1 MTKPTY
7 VLRDVTILDGTGTP
21 GFRGDVR
28 IQDGEIAEVGSAGP
42 ANGAT
47 VIQGEGRVLCPG
59 FIDVHS
65 HLDFTLFDNPGCLNL
80 VAQGITLAVGGNC
93 GFSAGPTGE
102 NMARYQQ
109 RRGRGGRRGSLG
121 EWFREVESTGV
132 GLNVASYVGEG
143 NLRGDVMGVDS
154 QAAPSDADI
163 ARMAD
168 ILRGALDDGAFGLS
182 TGRDYVPGC
191 YSEAADIARLAAE
204 LGRHPGA
211 FYVSHLLDESE
222 GLVEATREA
231 LEIGRSAGV
240 PTLLSHHK
248 AVVPTNRGLTEKSLA
263 LVDEA
268 LRAGEDARLDVY
280 PYDFS
285 ATIHLFDMLPA
296 RLTQQGKEETLRV
309 LADDAEFAPFARDL
323 HAGYPG
329 WTSALADFDWGY
341 TVLASPGYPEVKGMT
356 VGEIAH
362 LWGLDPAEV
371 VRRMVLSDGGTSVC
385 SLTMAEED
393 VTRVITH
400 PRAAVCTDSA
410 AMDTPESNFRTSVHP
425 RSYGTYPRFF
435 ARYVREREILSLE
448 EAVHR
453 CTGLPAS
460 WLDLSDRGVLRPGA
474 RADLVLFDPAT
485 IQDTATLDE
494 PTGSPR
500 GIDLVLVDGV
510 PVIAEGRPT
519 GERPGAIVRRGD

>member
-1 MTKPTY
+1 MTKGAY
-7 VLRDVTILDGTGTP
+7 VLRDVLIIDGAGTP

-28 IQDGEIAEVGSAGP
+28 IQDGRIAEVGSASP
-42 ANGAT
+42 AKGTT
-47 VIQGEGRVLCPG
+47 VIHGEGRILCPG

-102 NMARYQQ
+102 NMARYQEL
-109 RRGRGGRRGSLG
+109 RGRGGWRGSLA
-121 EWFREVESTGV
+121 EWFEEVEALGV

-143 NLRGDVMGVDS
+143 NLRGDVMGVDNRDT
-154 QAAPSDADI
+154 PSDADI
-163 ARMAD
+163 ARMTE
-168 ILRGALDDGAFGLS
+168 ILRGALEDGAFGLS

-191 YSEAADIARLAAE
+191 YSDAADIARLATE
-204 LGRHPGA
+204 LGRHAGS
-211 FYVSHLLDESE
+211 FYVSHLLDESA

-231 LEIGRSAGV
+231 LEIGRRAGV

-248 AVVPTNRGLTEKSLA
+248 AVVPVNRGLTETSLS

-268 LRAGEDARLDVY
+268 LRNGEDARLDVY

-285 ATIHLFDMLPA
+285 ATIHLFDMLPT
-296 RLTQQGKEETLRV
+296 RLTQQGRETTLRI
-309 LADDAEFAPFARDL
+309 LEDDAEFAPFARDL
-323 HAGYPG
+323 HTGYPG

-341 TVLASPGYPEVKGMT
+341 TMLVSPGYPEVEGRT
-356 VGEIAH
+356 VGDIAD
-362 LWGLDPAEV
+362 LWGLDPAQA
-371 VRRMVLSDGGTSVC
+371 VRRMVLADGGTSVC

-393 VTRVITH
+393 VARVIAH
-400 PRAAVCTDSA
+400 PRAAICTDSA
-410 AMDTPESNFRTSVHP
+410 AMDTPEGNFRTSVHP

-453 CTGLPAS
+453 CTGLPAA
-460 WLDLSDRGVLRPGA
+460 WLGLSDRGILRPGA
-474 RADLVLFDPAT
+474 RADLVLFDPMT
-485 IQDTATLDE
+485 IQDRATLDE
-494 PTGSPR
+494 PTRSPR
-500 GIDLVLVDGV
+500 GIDLVLVNGV
-510 PVIAEGRPT
+510 PVIEEDRPT
-519 GERPGAIVRRGD
+519 GARPGAIVRRGD